1 MHEWRN
7 VVQIVIGAL
16 LVWRAGGS
24 SNIEIAHTMIT
35 IGGIIIGGAIGIS
48 LPAGFAALLIP
59 QMVSNRKP
67 IPPGEEKQ

>member
-1 MHEWRN
+1 
-7 VVQIVIGAL
+7 
-16 LVWRAGGS
+16 
-24 SNIEIAHTMIT
+24 MIT

-59 QMVSNRKP
+59 QMVNTRKP

>member
-16 LVWRAGGS
+16 LVWRAGGA

-35 IGGIIIGGAIGIS
+35 IGGIIIAGAIGIS
-48 LPAGFAALLIP
+48 LPAGFAALLLP
-59 QMVSNRKP
+59 QIVNTRRP
-67 IPPGEEKQ
+67 IPPSDDK